1 MKDSSDYQLL
11 ANVIIKQAARDYQQ
25 LLCHMSVE
33 GASIK
38 ECQNFFNGDYFRM
51 MTKLDGPT
59 LMHKLEEEAKKYK
72 YDWVAIRKVHG
83 EED

>member
-11 ANVIIKQAARDYQQ
+11 ANVIIKQAARDYQK

-59 LMHKLEEEAKKYK
+59 LMHRLEAEVRKYK

-83 EED
+83 ED

>member
-11 ANVIIKQAARDYQQ
+11 ANGIIKQAARDYQQ

-33 GASIK
+33 GAFIK
-38 ECQNFFNGDYFRM
+38 ECQNFFNGDDFRM

-59 LMHKLEEEAKKYK
+59 LMHQLEEEAKKYK
-72 YDWVAIRKVHG
+72 YNWSVIKKVHG
-83 EED
+83 EE

>member
-11 ANVIIKQAARDYQQ
+11 ANVIIKQAARDYQK

-38 ECQNFFNGDYFRM
+38 ECQNFFNGDYFSTL
-51 MTKLDGPT
+51 TKLDGPT

>member
-1 MKDSSDYQLL
+1 MKDGIAYQSL
-11 ANVIIKQAARDYQQ
+11 ANGIIKQAARDYQK
-25 LLCHMSVE
+25 LLCHISVE

-59 LMHKLEEEAKKYK
+59 LMHQLEAEAREYK
-72 YDWVAIRKVHG
+72 YDWEAIKKAHG
-83 EED
+83 EAD

>member
-1 MKDSSDYQLL
+1 MKDRSDYQLL
-11 ANVIIKQAARDYQQ
+11 ANVIIKQAARDYQK

-33 GASIK
+33 GASIQ
-38 ECQNFFNGDYFRM
+38 ECQNFFNGGYFSTL
-51 MTKLDGPT
+51 TKLDGPT
-59 LMHKLEEEAKKYK
+59 LMHQLEAEARKYK

>member
-38 ECQNFFNGDYFRM
+38 ECQNFFNGDYFSTL
-51 MTKLDGPT
+51 TKLDGPT
-59 LMHKLEEEAKKYK
+59 LMHQLEAEARKHK
-72 YDWVAIRKVHG
+72 YDWVAIMKVHG

>member
-1 MKDSSDYQLL
+1 MKVISVYQLL
-11 ANVIIKQAARDYQQ
+11 ANCIVKQAARDYQQ
-25 LLCHMSVE
+25 LLCHMPVE

-59 LMHKLEEEAKKYK
+59 LMHQLEEEAKKYK
-72 YDWVAIRKVHG
+72 YDWAAIKKAHG

>member
-1 MKDSSDYQLL
+1 MKVISVYQLL
-11 ANVIIKQAARDYQQ
+11 ANCIIKQAARDYQK

-33 GASIK
+33 GASIQ
-38 ECQNFFNGDYFRM
+38 ECQNFFNGDYFSIL
-51 MTKLDGPT
+51 TKLDGPT
-59 LMHKLEEEAKKYK
+59 LMNQLEAEARKYK

>member
-1 MKDSSDYQLL
+1 MKVISVYQLL
-11 ANVIIKQAARDYQQ
+11 ANCIVKQAARDYQQ

-38 ECQNFFNGDYFRM
+38 ECQNFFNGDDFRM

-59 LMHKLEEEAKKYK
+59 LMHRLEAEAEKYN
-72 YDWVAIRKVHG
+72 YDWEAIRKAHG
-83 EED
+83 EEN